1 MAAVTSCGRRY
12 PGACQHADGYEGR
25 RLWIRALRVTSSA
38 KSHVGFLRSAPKSLR
53 PTDHQA
59 CSTVREVTRRFC
71 TGHIARS
78 TKMTRRKRSILYLT
92 NKGLQLDLSAHALSK
107 LLARYE
113 IFKRVLDLPGDF
125 VDCGVYRGASLF
137 TWANLIEIFAPHS
150 QKVVIGFDT
159 FSGFAEDLHLDE
171 DKEHAVRLME
181 DHERFVPRSCDE
193 LTTIAKS
200 LSLVHHLR
208 LVPGDA
214 VNTIPEFV
222 ANNRGLRLSLLHL
235 DFDVYEP
242 TKAALEHLYPLLV
255 PGGVVVLDEYGN
267 SGWGESD
274 AVDAFFRRTRHKSST
289 IRLVAWSGGIFCK
302 THHRLVTRW
311 PIVEPCSRL
320 RGPARRRRLSMSRAA
335 RPLLT

>member
-1 MAAVTSCGRRY
+1 
-12 PGACQHADGYEGR
+12 
-25 RLWIRALRVTSSA
+25 
-38 KSHVGFLRSAPKSLR
+38 
-53 PTDHQA
+53 
-59 CSTVREVTRRFC
+59 
-71 TGHIARS
+71 
-78 TKMTRRKRSILYLT
+78 MTRRKRSVIYLT

-159 FSGFAEDLHLDE
+159 FTGFAEDLHLDE
-171 DKEHAVRLME
+171 DKEHAIRLME

-200 LSLVHHLR
+200 LGLAHRLR

-214 VNTIPEFV
+214 VKTIPEFV
-222 ANNRGLRLSLLHL
+222 ADNRGLRLSLLHL

-255 PGGVVVLDEYGN
+255 PGGVVVLDEYGT

-274 AVDAFFRRTRHKSST
+274 AVDAFFAGQDISLQRFG
-289 IRLVAWSGGIFCK
+289 WS
-302 THHRLVTRW
+302 
-311 PIVEPCSRL
+311 P
-320 RGPARRRRLSMSRAA
+320 GPAAYFVKR
-335 RPLLT
+335 TIG